1 MTTLRTI
8 ELQCP
13 ACETQFHSQAAAPTS
28 YRFGA
33 KETDFREPAF
43 AAQALAYQVHTCT
56 HCGYSG
62 DEHHFAPGAAIPA
75 SVVDH
80 VLADLTP
87 PLDATL
93 VGSEKHDA
101 AAKVAKWQGA
111 EPRHV
116 ADLLLRAAWCCID
129 EGDEEAERYYRRL
142 AAWKFEE
149 ALEAFHGVAAED
161 RAVIVY
167 LVGELWRRVG
177 DDVKSAAWFDRV
189 THEVTDAAAQQW
201 IVDAAQQQKSEPRE
215 RFA

>member
-13 ACETQFHSQAAAPTS
+13 ACETQFHSQAAALTS

-33 KETDFREPAF
+33 KQTDFREPAF
-43 AAQALAYQVHTCT
+43 AAQALAYQMHTCT
-56 HCGYSG
+56 HCGYTG
-62 DEHHFAPGAAIPA
+62 AEQDFAPGAAIPA

-80 VLADLTP
+80 VLADLSAPTG
-87 PLDATL
+87 DAIS
-93 VGSEKHDA
+93 GSEKYDA

-111 EPRHV
+111 EPRYI

-149 ALEAFHGVAAED
+149 ALEAFQGVAGEE
-161 RAVIVY
+161 RAVITY

-177 DDVKSAAWFDRV
+177 NEAKSAAWFDRV
-189 THEVTDAAAQQW
+189 GAEIVDVASQQW
-201 IVDAAQQQKSEPRE
+201 IVDAARQQKVEPRDS
-215 RFA
+215 F